1 MVHQDSHPSLT
12 RVFPVT
18 YANQLCVREA
28 KQPVSTHL
36 AEFRGV
42 CEDRHLFLGRFLLLE
57 EGIQTVEQQ
66 SSLGQNPKLDD
77 WCGTVF
83 VHSD

>member
-1 MVHQDSHPSLT
+1 VVHQDSHTSLT
-12 RVFPVT
+12 HVFPVT
-18 YANQLCVREA
+18 YANQLCFRKA

-36 AEFRGV
+36 AKFRGV
-42 CEDRHLFLGRFLLLE
+42 CEDRHLFLGRVLLLE

-66 SSLGQNPKLDD
+66 SSLGQNSKLDD
-77 WCGTVF
+77 WCSSVF

>member
-28 KQPVSTHL
+28 KQPVSTYFV
-36 AEFRGV
+36 EFRGV
-42 CEDRHLFLGRFLLLE
+42 CENRHLFLGRFLLLE
-57 EGIQTVEQQ
+57 EGIQAVEQQ
-66 SSLGQNPKLDD
+66 SPLGQNTKLDD

-83 VHSD
+83 VHCD

>member
-1 MVHQDSHPSLT
+1 MVYQDSHPSLT

-42 CEDRHLFLGRFLLLE
+42 CEDCHLFLGRILLLE
-57 EGIQTVEQQ
+57 ESIQTVEQQ
-66 SSLGQNPKLDD
+66 SSLGQNLKLDD
-77 WCGTVF
+77 WGSTVF
-83 VHSD
+83 VHCD